1 MPTIITDINQLD
13 LSKSYTYADYLT
25 WQFDEMVEIIKGKI
39 FKMSPAPNTKHQDI
53 SVNLTRELSV
63 FLKKKPCKLFAA
75 PFDVRFVKN
84 IEDKTITTVTQPDL
98 CVICDPAKID
108 ERGCVGAPDFII
120 EILSPATKSKD
131 IHEKFDLYQEFGV
144 SEYWIVDPLSQIVD
158 VFLLKDG
165 HYQLKGKYTNDD
177 KIEVN
182 TLAGLVIELNDIF
195 G

>member
-1 MPTIITDINQLD
+1 MSTIITDINQLD

-39 FKMSPAPNTKHQDI
+39 FKMSPAPSTKHQDI

-75 PFDVRFVKN
+75 PFDVRFLKN

-165 HYQLKGKYTNDD
+165 NYQLKGKYTNDD
-177 KIEVN
+177 KIEVH
-182 TLAGLVIELNDIF
+182 TLPGLEIELNDIF
-195 G
+195 V

>member
-1 MPTIITDINQLD
+1 MSTIITDINQLD

-39 FKMSPAPNTKHQDI
+39 FKMSPAPSTKHQDI

-75 PFDVRFVKN
+75 PFDVRFLKN

-165 HYQLKGKYTNDD
+165 NYQLKGKYTNDD
-177 KIEVN
+177 KIEVH
-182 TLAGLVIELNDIF
+182 TLPGLEIELNDIF